1 MFLKSKRNSLVS
13 KNIPTTSGFR
23 DNLVDPCTTV
33 TVDVCMFILFI
44 HSSVQYK
51 VSFVN
56 LHESRATNSIVFLV
70 LLEINPVINL

>member
-1 MFLKSKRNSLVS
+1 MHRLSQ
-13 KNIPTTSGFR
+13 
-23 DNLVDPCTTV
+23 
-33 TVDVCMFILFI
+33 VDVCMFI
-44 HSSVQYK
+44 HSFVQYK